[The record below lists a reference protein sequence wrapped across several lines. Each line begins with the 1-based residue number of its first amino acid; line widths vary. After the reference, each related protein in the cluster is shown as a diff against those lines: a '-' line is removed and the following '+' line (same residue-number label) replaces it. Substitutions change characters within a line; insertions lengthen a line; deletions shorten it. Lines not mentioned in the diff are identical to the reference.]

1 MVGNKN
7 EKTYNRKLIILAVAV
22 LFTLNLHA
30 QTPINWT
37 EKQLMEPS
45 ELSGIITSKP
55 DSVIIIS
62 VGPFNTIPGG
72 IHTGMA
78 GDKEG
83 IEKFKTQLSTIDK
96 NSKIV
101 IYCGCCPFEHCPNVR
116 PALDALKEMNF
127 TNYYLLNLP
136 ENIKI
141 NWIDKGYPAV
151 QQ

>member
-1 MVGNKN
+1 MK
-7 EKTYNRKLIILAVAV
+7 KRTTLKLIILAAAV

-30 QTPINWT
+30 QTPTNWT
-37 EKQLMEPS
+37 EKQLIEPS
-45 ELSGIITSKP
+45 ELASIITSNP

-116 PALDALKEMNF
+116 PAVALLKSLEF
-127 TNYYLLNLP
+127 TNYHLLDLPHNL
-136 ENIKI
+136 KTD
-141 NWIDKGYPAV
+141 WITKGYPV
-151 QQ
+151 SN

>member
-1 MVGNKN
+1 MK
-7 EKTYNRKLIILAVAV
+7 KRTTLKLIILAAAV

-30 QTPINWT
+30 QTPTNWT
-37 EKQLMEPS
+37 EKQLIEPS
-45 ELSGIITSKP
+45 ELASIITSNP

-127 TNYYLLNLP
+127 TNYYLLDLP

-141 NWIDKGYPAV
+141 NWIDEGYPVV